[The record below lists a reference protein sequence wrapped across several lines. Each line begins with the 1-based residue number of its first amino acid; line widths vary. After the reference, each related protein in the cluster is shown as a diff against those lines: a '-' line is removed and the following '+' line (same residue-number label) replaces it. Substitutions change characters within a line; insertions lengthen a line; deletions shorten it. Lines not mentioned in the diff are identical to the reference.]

1 MKVKKNF
8 KIEEKKLVGF
18 MVIITQHVAQLKG
31 RNHLIP
37 QKQLWTKDA
46 EHHKNSHT
54 SPPSSKQIQS
64 LIRAPGYSLQVKQQH
79 YALDT
84 DT

>member
-8 KIEEKKLVGF
+8 KIEEQKLVGF

-37 QKQLWTKDA
+37 QKQL
-46 EHHKNSHT
+46 
-54 SPPSSKQIQS
+54 
-64 LIRAPGYSLQVKQQH
+64 
-79 YALDT
+79 
-84 DT
+84 